1 MAETSTKPRKRRS
14 SLVFQL
20 LLVAGFLAVVW
31 FSFGRNV
38 LSLQNRQGDIPL
50 KLAEM
55 QVGNVIRGSEALA
68 QVNKLHNT
76 NIVLTSAYI
85 AEYSHTFN
93 PYHSSKDKITVWVGR
108 AETSQAAATLLSRM
122 RQGIEKGGSPFS
134 NLRQITVS
142 GQTVF
147 ALDGP
152 GGSHFFYQSAKKSE
166 EVVWLTI
173 DAASPTFILEQA
185 LELF

>member
-1 MAETSTKPRKRRS
+1 MTEAPTRPRKKRS
-14 SLVFQL
+14 GLVFQV
-20 LLVAGFLAVVW
+20 LLVAAILAAIW

-38 LSLQNRQGDIPL
+38 LSLQNRQEDLPL

-55 QVGNVIRGSEALA
+55 QLASVIKGTEALA
-68 QVNKLHNT
+68 QVNKLHNL
-76 NIVLTSAYI
+76 NLGLTSAYI

-93 PYHSSKDKITVWVGR
+93 PYHNSNDKVTVWVGK
-108 AETSQAAATLLSRM
+108 AESSQAAATLLSRM

-134 NLRQITVS
+134 NLRQITVNE
-142 GQTVF
+142 QTVF

-152 GGSHFFYQSAKKSE
+152 GGAHFFYQSTKNSE
-166 EVVWLTI
+166 EVIWLTVE
-173 DAASPTFILEQA
+173 AASPTFILEQA